1 MGVEYYENEFFIY
14 NQIPIRFF
22 DHKFEGEDIFTDLHW
37 HRSVEINLVTKGR
50 INFQIDGKSYRVEE
64 GQWIIVNSGA
74 IHANSWVERTD
85 TYEAVAILISKSF
98 LEAWAG
104 KDKYYVTPAE
114 NEKEDEITKSLLKI
128 KEICNCK
135 TNTYKLELMEQI
147 FALIKSLEKYN
158 VDTDG
163 KEKSEQPAENV
174 KKIINYID
182 EHYNEELSLAMVA
195 EQMNYSVA
203 HLSRLFKEHVG
214 YNFSEYVQGVRIA
227 NAVKMLREDTELPLM
242 RCALESGFPN
252 VKSFIQAFKRQ
263 YGCTPSEWKKRISIN
278 DNKKP

>member
-22 DHKFEGEDIFTDLHW
+22 DHKFYGEDIFTDLHW
-37 HRSVEINLVTKGR
+37 HRSIEINLVTKGR
-50 INFQIDGKSYRVEE
+50 INFQIDGKNYLLEE
-64 GQWIIVNSGA
+64 GQWIIVNSGEM
-74 IHANSWVERTD
+74 HANSWVERTD

-98 LEAWAG
+98 LEGWAS
-104 KDKYYVTPAE
+104 KDKYYINPQR
-114 NEKEDEITKSLLKI
+114 NERDDNITKTLLKI
-128 KEICNCK
+128 REIYNSK
-135 TNTYKLELMEQI
+135 QETYKLELMEQI
-147 FALIKSLEKYN
+147 FSLIRYLESYS
-158 VDTDG
+158 VEMER
-163 KEKSEQPAENV
+163 KEKNEQPTENV

-182 EHYNEELSLAMVA
+182 EHYSEELSLAMVA

-227 NAVKMLREDTELPLM
+227 NAVKMLREDAELPLM

-263 YGCTPSEWKKRISIN
+263 YGCTPSEWKKKNIN
-278 DNKKP
+278 K